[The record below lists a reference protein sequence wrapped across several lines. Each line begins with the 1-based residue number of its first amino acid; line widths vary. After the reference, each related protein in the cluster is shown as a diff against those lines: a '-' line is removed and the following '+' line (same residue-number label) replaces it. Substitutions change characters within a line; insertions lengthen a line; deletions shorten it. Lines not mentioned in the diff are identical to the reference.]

1 MGKLCLHCCNVYDT
15 IRLVYHICYKKG
27 VNGTARLAEV
37 RQAHGMTQE
46 QLAAVSGVHRVTIAR
61 IETGASSPNVDTL
74 KQLAD
79 ALGVLVDD
87 LIDKEAG

>member
-1 MGKLCLHCCNVYDT
+1 MLALLYCV
-15 IRLVYHICYKKG
+15 CYNPFGVPYMLQKG

>member
-1 MGKLCLHCCNVYDT
+1 MLQ
-15 IRLVYHICYKKG
+15 KG
-27 VNGTARLAEV
+27 VSRIARLAEV

-46 QLAAVSGVHRVTIAR
+46 QLAEATGVHRVTIAR
-61 IETGASSPNVDTL
+61 IETGDVSPKAETL
-74 KQLAD
+74 KRLAD